1 MCLELE
7 KGTRIKI
14 RSSNPSL
21 IIPLMLKTSQICFWW
36 KLFDVSFHKKI
47 FGEAEDDR
55 NSPPS
60 WKKASI
66 FQKLHQKVC
75 SQKLT
80 IKELRRQ
87 FVKSFTKE
95 SQKVVMKIEEMVDVL
110 KKNHKF
116 CAICIFFFNTKGQ
129 LFSEWIYED
138 KTSPK
143 KRTKNCKDF
152 CPHSQGRNPCNFLFV
167 FWEKFY
173 LHKFILKLTDL

>member
-1 MCLELE
+1 
-7 KGTRIKI
+7 
-14 RSSNPSL
+14 
-21 IIPLMLKTSQICFWW
+21 
-36 KLFDVSFHKKI
+36 
-47 FGEAEDDR
+47 
-55 NSPPS
+55 
-60 WKKASI
+60 
-66 FQKLHQKVC
+66 
-75 SQKLT
+75 
-80 IKELRRQ
+80 
-87 FVKSFTKE
+87 
-95 SQKVVMKIEEMVDVL
+95 MKIEEMVDVL

-143 KRTKNCKDF
+143 KRTKICKDF